1 MRYQLSGDHH
11 IFSFDKENKPVL
23 QINSGDEVEIET
35 MDCFANQICTDD
47 DKLETLDWQ
56 RVNPATG
63 PVFVNGAE
71 PGDVLKVTI
80 QKIQIAGQGVVAT
93 GKGLG
98 VLGHLMEDLY
108 SKIVMIKDGQVVY
121 NEKIAFPLH
130 PMVGVIGV
138 APAGEGVNCGTP
150 GSHGGNMDTKLIGE
164 GAVLYLPVFV
174 EGALFGLGDL
184 HAAMGDGEIG
194 VSGVEVAG
202 KVLVKLEVIKG
213 ITLNNPVV
221 QTPEVTATLASA
233 LTLDEAA
240 DIAVAD
246 MANLLQKH
254 TPLSMAEIATLMS
267 AAGDLQISQVVDPLK
282 TVRFSMP
289 NQILASYGVEF
300 GK

>member
-221 QTPEVTATLASA
+221 QTPEVTATIASA

-240 DIAVAD
+240 DITVAD